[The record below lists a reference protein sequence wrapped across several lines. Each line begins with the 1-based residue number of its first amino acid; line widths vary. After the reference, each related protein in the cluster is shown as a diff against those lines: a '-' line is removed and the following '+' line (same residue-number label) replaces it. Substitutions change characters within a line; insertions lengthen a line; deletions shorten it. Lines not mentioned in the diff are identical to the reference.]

1 MKTKGLQV
9 FIRFGMTIAIDNRQ
23 EANQN
28 QLQTLNLRIHKMSK
42 AKYPKITQEEA
53 MQTLA
58 NGIQDL
64 SGTLENW
71 FKCREERIQAQF
83 RLLQCCKTDE
93 EINRFKSEG
102 LFEFESN
109 DLMIANTKSH

>member
-1 MKTKGLQV
+1 MKNKGLWV
-9 FIRFGMTIAIDNRQ
+9 FILFGMTIAIDNRQ
-23 EANQN
+23 EANRN
-28 QLQTLNLRIHKMSK
+28 QLQTLNPRIPQMSK
-42 AKYPKITQEEA
+42 AKYPKITQEET

-58 NGIQDL
+58 TGVQDL

-83 RLLQCCKTDE
+83 RLLQCCKTNE

-102 LFEFESN
+102 LFKFESN
-109 DLMIANTKSH
+109 DLMIGVAKNH